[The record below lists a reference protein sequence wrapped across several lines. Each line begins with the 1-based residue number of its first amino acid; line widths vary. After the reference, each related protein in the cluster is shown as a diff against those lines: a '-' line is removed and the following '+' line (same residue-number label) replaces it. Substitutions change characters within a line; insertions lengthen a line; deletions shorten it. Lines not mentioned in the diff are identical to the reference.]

1 MPKIL
6 LERFW
11 RFFLV
16 LALTI
21 CIYAILKFTLINF
34 YPFVLAACFAY
45 FLNPI
50 VTYLTNRLKL
60 PRALITSIV
69 VLVLIMLSVGS
80 MFFIIAELL
89 EGAVYLAEKLPE
101 HFYAAITIAERY
113 LYASILPL
121 YEKVLSF
128 IHTLSPSQQETIR
141 KQIEQFTNQVA
152 VSGSTFLKHVL
163 LQIPN
168 ALSIVPASITL
179 FIVTCIATFLMTNDW
194 PRLQHRVVNA
204 IPDRIRHGGANI
216 LISFKQTMGN
226 YLKGELK
233 LVFFSALLVYTGLLV
248 LRIDYALTITCFIAI
263 IDLFPFI
270 GTGILFIPWILYM
283 FMTAEYAMVIG
294 LSILYMSVIVQR
306 QLLEPK
312 IRSASVGLSPLAVL
326 FILFFSLR
334 FWGILGLFISP
345 VLLILLG
352 TLHTT
357 GALKNV
363 WRYIKG

>member
-1 MPKIL
+1 
-6 LERFW
+6 
-11 RFFLV
+11 
-16 LALTI
+16 
-21 CIYAILKFTLINF
+21 
-34 YPFVLAACFAY
+34 
-45 FLNPI
+45 
-50 VTYLTNRLKL
+50 
-60 PRALITSIV
+60 
-69 VLVLIMLSVGS
+69 
-80 MFFIIAELL
+80 
-89 EGAVYLAEKLPE
+89 
-101 HFYAAITIAERY
+101 
-113 LYASILPL
+113 
-121 YEKVLSF
+121 
-128 IHTLSPSQQETIR
+128 
-141 KQIEQFTNQVA
+141 
-152 VSGSTFLKHVL
+152 
-163 LQIPN
+163 
-168 ALSIVPASITL
+168 
-179 FIVTCIATFLMTNDW
+179 
-194 PRLQHRVVNA
+194 
-204 IPDRIRHGGANI
+204 RIRYGGANI

-363 WRYIKG
+363 WRYLKGLNLPSAINNKSILHHLRKNTS